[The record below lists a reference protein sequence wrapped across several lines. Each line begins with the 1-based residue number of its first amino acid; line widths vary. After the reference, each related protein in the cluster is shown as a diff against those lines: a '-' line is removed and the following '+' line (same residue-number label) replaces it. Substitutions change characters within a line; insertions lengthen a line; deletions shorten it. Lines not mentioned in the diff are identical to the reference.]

1 MFNKIEVCKNIKNNI
16 LNLSSNEIDELFK
29 ILHKNKTNYTKNN
42 NGIFI
47 NLNWLEDDIIIQI
60 DNYINFCLKSQKE
73 INKYEIMRNLL
84 TDSMNNSNKEKQ
96 DEINN
101 NNNKVSTNQPHNTNQ
116 GSNISTLS
124 LKQKTSSSMKFYL
137 LKKKYLKQNIIAS
150 ANNDE
155 NKLTHEEYLL

>member
-1 MFNKIEVCKNIKNNI
+1 MFNKIEVCKNIKANI
-16 LNLSSNEIDELFK
+16 SNLSANEIDELFK

-47 NLNWLEDDIIIQI
+47 NLNWLDDDIIIQI

-84 TDSMNNSNKEKQ
+84 TDSINNSNKERHEETINDNKPIQ
-96 DEINN
+96 QQTTNSNQISINN
-101 NNNKVSTNQPHNTNQ
+101 
-116 GSNISTLS
+116 LS

-137 LKKKYLKQNIIAS
+137 LKKKYLKQNIITTN
-150 ANNDE
+150 NNDE